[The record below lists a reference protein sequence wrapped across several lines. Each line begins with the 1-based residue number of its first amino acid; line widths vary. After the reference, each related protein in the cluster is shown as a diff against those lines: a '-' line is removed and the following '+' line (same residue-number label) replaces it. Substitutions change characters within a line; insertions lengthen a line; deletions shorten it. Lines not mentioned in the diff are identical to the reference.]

1 MGNTN
6 LNQPG
11 EQLLPLQTQQPQS
24 TLTQEPQTVDA
35 LDTMIAQTQQNV
47 KVRVWS
53 YVVLSLVF
61 PPFTTIWAFYKASKK
76 QVLSQVL
83 PAITIAFSLLV
94 LFSAI
99 TSLSS
104 VSVPSQLA
112 KLGVTSQTGVSQSA
126 LNLLVGLTI
135 ILGLVGLV
143 GGYYFRRKVEKTEFL
158 SSFAKVFMI
167 AIVILQMA
175 AITYLFYFVYKS
187 AYANIAPLM
196 QNSYQGIQ

>member
-1 MGNTN
+1 M
-6 LNQPG
+6 NQPG